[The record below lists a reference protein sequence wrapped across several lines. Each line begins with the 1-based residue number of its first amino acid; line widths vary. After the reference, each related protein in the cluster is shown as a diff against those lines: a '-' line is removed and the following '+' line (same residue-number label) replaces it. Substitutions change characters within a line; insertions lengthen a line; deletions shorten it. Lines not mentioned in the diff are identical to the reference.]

1 MDLKPKLD
9 LIILDCPDA
18 LALGSFYAEV
28 LGWGMED
35 GADERWCNLIPP
47 GGGLSPDNPDGHATL
62 AFQRID
68 DWVEPTWPGGAHPQ
82 QFHLDLATPDMDA
95 SEALKILDRNRRVD
109 LVFTDIGLPG
119 LNGRELAATI
129 QRRYPGV
136 RLLFT
141 SGYAQMPAPTATS
154 SVAEIPLLSKPF
166 TRAQLHQRIS
176 EVLKRA

>member
-1 MDLKPKLD
+1 
-9 LIILDCPDA
+9 
-18 LALGSFYAEV
+18 
-28 LGWGMED
+28 
-35 GADERWCNLIPP
+35 
-47 GGGLSPDNPDGHATL
+47 
-62 AFQRID
+62 
-68 DWVEPTWPGGAHPQ
+68 
-82 QFHLDLATPDMDA
+82 MDA
-95 SEALKILDRNRRVD
+95 SEALKILDSNGRVD

-154 SVAEIPLLSKPF
+154 SVAAIPLLSKPF

-176 EVLKRA
+176 EVLQGP